1 MHTTSEVFNMPGRVM
16 VFDDPHSGTVVA
28 VFEPDGDAAEVRAMM
43 MEAELCHELSAEAGC
58 TFGQYM
64 RWRHEIAP
72 ACLGGLR
79 YRDGL
84 RMKCFRALVRGL
96 RVVDCS
102 SNNGGR

>member
-1 MHTTSEVFNMPGRVM
+1 MHTATEVFDMPGRVM
-16 VFDDPHSGTVVA
+16 VFDDPHSATVVA
-28 VFEPDGDAAEVRAMM
+28 VFEPEGEAAEVREMT
-43 MEAELCHELSAEAGC
+43 METELCHRLSASTAC

-64 RWRHEIAP
+64 KWRHEIAP

-96 RVVDCS
+96 CVVS
-102 SNNGGR
+102 SNDRRA